1 MCVHVSV
8 YLSIASIETSKHTQW
23 QSAAVYTNIVDVLA
37 LKLIRENENK
47 NQRVFSKWNWGETGL
62 DLGARPRLRGWTQT

>member
-1 MCVHVSV
+1 MCVCVHVSV

-23 QSAAVYTNIVDVLA
+23 QSAAVYTNIVNVLA

-47 NQRVFSKWNWGETGL
+47 NQRVFQSGTGL